1 MKSIANSGE
10 VECLEL
16 NDYSIGAKHLPVL
29 SLVVPTTANLITC
42 VCLRLLSLECT
53 KGQLPSRV
61 EETILNETA

>member
-29 SLVVPTTANLITC
+29 SLVVPSTANLIAC

-53 KGQLPSRV
+53 KGQLPAELRKPF
-61 EETILNETA
+61 